1 MANVEGSSSPLVG
14 KNIIQLG
21 IQGPSG
27 LHFQLDGNSTAELII
42 GSTGVYELDVNGMTV
57 IKSITFPQ
65 FSTNTPPTDQII
77 IDIIYWEGGQ

>member
-27 LHFQLDGNSTAELII
+27 LHFQLDGNNTAELII

-65 FSTNTPPTDQII
+65 FNTNTPPTDQII